1 MRNNKKKLCQGA
13 FLGWLL
19 VLSLTGCEHTDK
31 SAEQE
36 ALDFLYANMPLP
48 DSVDYPRKYWEKCVQ
63 TSLQA
68 RQEMPWGQTVP
79 DREWKHFVLPV
90 RVNNENL
97 DDSRTEFYKL
107 LKDRVRNKSMYGA
120 IQEVNHWC
128 HEHATYQPSDA
139 RTSSPLAT
147 MRSAI
152 GRCGEEST
160 FTVAALRA
168 VGIPA
173 RQVYTPRW
181 AHTDDNH
188 AWVEAWAN
196 GEWYFLGACEPEAA
210 LNLGWFNEPASRG
223 ILMHTKVFGAYDGP
237 EEVIS
242 KNKCYT
248 EINVTSNYTP
258 TSCVTVRALD
268 TDSVPVEGATID
280 FRVYNYAEFYT
291 VVSKTTG
298 KDGHASLSCGRGDI
312 VVWASKDGHFGFKK
326 ASVGLQDTVCVTLD
340 KDSTYSGS
348 IDLDIIP
355 PQGENRTPEVS
366 GDLIAA
372 NKKRLLQEDS
382 IRNAYM
388 EKVFFH
394 SDDANDPRVKARANW
409 KTIDDFMNSDAGKSR
424 TGKDLL
430 GTLRD
435 KDFRDITPE
444 VLTDVTLN
452 TKVCDEDNCVKYV
465 LCPRVSDEMITP
477 YRQTLATKFAGK
489 DTKDM
494 VQWVKDSVTVDNSR
508 NPQHLCMSPLGVL
521 RHRTTDSHSRDIF
534 FVAACRSIGIPS
546 RINEQTGVVQTFDK
560 ANREWT
566 DIRFNDRETVKSVA
580 TGTVQLTF
588 SDGEVAQHPAY
599 YKHFSLSRIEN
610 GRPSLLEFPENA
622 TWESTFADGEAVNVG
637 TYMMVSGTRM
647 ADGSVL
653 ARIQFFTV
661 EEGKTSTQ
669 KLQLRNKED
678 ELRVIGTFN
687 CENMFT
693 NYKGTHKT
701 ILKTTGRGY
710 YVVGLI
716 TSNHEPSTHVLH
728 DLEEANIYLARWPH
742 CFLMLF
748 PSQEEYAKFRRQD
761 FDDLPSNFVFGVA
774 DPETVKAMHIEELT
788 HGSEELPILMLA
800 DTFNRVV
807 WFNQGYTIGI
817 GERIM
822 KVIRQLMKTDDA

>member
-1 MRNNKKKLCQGA
+1 MPNNMKKLFQGV
-13 FLGWLL
+13 FLGGLL
-19 VLSLTGCEHTDK
+19 VLLPVSCVHEDRA
-31 SAEQE
+31 AEQE

-48 DSVDYPRKYWEKCVQ
+48 DSVDYPREYWEKCVRA
-63 TSLQA
+63 SLKA
-68 RQEMPWGQTVP
+68 REEMPWGQTVP

-97 DDSRTEFYKL
+97 DDARTELYEA
-107 LKDRVRNKSMYGA
+107 LKERVRNKSMYGA

-128 HEHATYQPSDA
+128 HEHVTYQPSDA

-237 EEVIS
+237 EEVIY
-242 KNKCYT
+242 KNRCYT
-248 EINVTSNYTP
+248 EINVTSHYTP
-258 TSCVTVRALD
+258 TAPIVVCALD
-268 TDSVPVEGATID
+268 ASGTPVEGADVD
-280 FRVYNYAEFYT
+280 FRVYNYAEFYSM
-291 VVSKTTG
+291 VSKTTG
-298 KDGHASLSCGRGDI
+298 KDGCASLSCGKGDI
-312 VVWASKDGHFGFKK
+312 VVWASKDGRFGFGK
-326 ASVGLQDTVCVTLD
+326 ASVGIQDTVCVTID
-340 KDSTYSGS
+340 KDSSYSGS
-348 IDLDIIP
+348 LDLDIVP
-355 PQGENRTPEVS
+355 PTGENRSPELS
-366 GDLIAA
+366 GDQIVA
-372 NKKRLLQEDS
+372 NKKRLQHEDS

-388 EKVFFH
+388 EEAFFH
-394 SDDANDPRVKARANW
+394 SDDKDAPRVKARANW
-409 KTIDDFMNSDAGKSR
+409 KTIDGFMNSDAGKSPA
-424 TGKDLL
+424 GKKLL
-430 GTLRD
+430 GTLSD
-435 KDFRDITPE
+435 KDFRDVTPE
-444 VLTDVTLN
+444 VLTDATLN
-452 TKVCDEDNCVKYV
+452 AGDVDDDNWVQYV
-465 LCPRVSDEMITP
+465 LCPRVSDEMLTP
-477 YRQTLATKFAGK
+477 CRRTLHGKFAGK
-489 DTKDM
+489 STADM
-494 VQWVKDSVTVDNSR
+494 IQWVKDSIAVDDSR
-508 NPQHLCMSPLGVL
+508 NPQRLCMSPLGVL
-521 RHRTTDSHSRDIF
+521 RHRTTDCHSRDIF

-546 RINEQTGVVQTFDK
+546 RINEVTGRVQTFD
-560 ANREWT
+560 NTGGVWT
-566 DIRFNDRETVKSVA
+566 DIRLGEEDTAKPGA
-580 TGTVQLTF
+580 TGIVRLSFTD
-588 SDGEVAQHPAY
+588 SDVAQHPAY
-599 YKHFSLSRIEN
+599 YKHFSLSRIED
-610 GRPSLLEFPENA
+610 GRPHLLEFPEDA
-622 TWESTFADGEAVNVG
+622 TWESTFADGETVGTG

-653 ARIQFFTV
+653 AHIQFFPV
-661 EEGKTSTQ
+661 EEGKTCTQ

-693 NYKGTHKT
+693 NHKGTHKT

-710 YVVGLI
+710 YIVGLI
-716 TSNHEPSTHVLH
+716 TSNHEPSTHILH
-728 DLEEANIYLARWPH
+728 DMEEVNIYLARWPH

-761 FDDLPSNFVFGVA
+761 FDELPSNFVFGVA
-774 DPETVKAMHIEELT
+774 DPETVEAMHIEELT
-788 HGSEELPILMLA
+788 HGSKELPILMLA

-822 KVIRQLMKTDDA
+822 KVIRQLMKTDDV